1 MCIFVCTAGKSAVW
15 GIEKNCKI
23 MQKIY
28 LFDNANNT
36 HNKNNFYKKIVY
48 SIFNPLK
55 EKVKKGKKNLYLSL
69 SLSLLLEYY

>member
-1 MCIFVCTAGKSAVW
+1 
-15 GIEKNCKI
+15 

>member
-1 MCIFVCTAGKSAVW
+1 MCIFVCTAGKLAVW
-15 GIEKNCKI
+15 GIGRNCKI

-55 EKVKKGKKNLYLSL
+55 EIIPLKKR
-69 SLSLLLEYY
+69 